1 MTNPKS
7 RRRFRILAL
16 YEETT
21 GELLA
26 EVFGTTHGRVV
37 VHRSRGRVSRGRN
50 TALFARQGASL
61 DDLVV
66 PPLPATLFNDFTS

>member
-1 MTNPKS
+1 MSREEFNKNKRAILATINALMTNPKS

-26 EVFGTTHGRVV
+26 EVFGTTHGLSTVS
-37 VHRSRGRVSRGRN
+37 HRQPRG
-50 TALFARQGASL
+50 
-61 DDLVV
+61 
-66 PPLPATLFNDFTS
+66 